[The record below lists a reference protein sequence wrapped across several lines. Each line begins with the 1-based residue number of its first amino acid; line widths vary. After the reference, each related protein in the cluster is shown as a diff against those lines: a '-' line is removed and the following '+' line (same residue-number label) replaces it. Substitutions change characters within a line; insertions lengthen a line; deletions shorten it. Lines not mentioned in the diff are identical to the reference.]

1 MLTDYIKAA
10 MRKAKYEILPDDG
23 TYYGEI
29 PGLQG
34 VWANAD
40 TLEGCRDELES
51 VLEDW
56 ILLGIYLHHTIP
68 IVDGVDLNIKQTEE
82 VA

>member
-1 MLTDYIKAA
+1 MITDYIQAA
-10 MRKAKYEILPDDG
+10 LKKAKYEILPDDG

-29 PGLQG
+29 TGFKG

-40 TLEGCRDELES
+40 TLEDCRNELKE

-56 ILLGIYLHHTIP
+56 ILISISQHLPLP
-68 IVDGVDLNIKQTEE
+68 IVEGIELKVKET
-82 VA
+82 V